1 MLEVL
6 EVTKQY
12 GRKVAVDHIS
22 FTVNQGEVV
31 GFLGTNGAGKS
42 TTMNM
47 ITGYLSCTEGKITVN
62 GHDIL
67 HEPEKVKKQIGY
79 LPEIPPLYQDLTV
92 WESLNF
98 TYDLKKVKVNKK
110 AHLEEICELVQI
122 KEVKNKLIQNLSK
135 GYKQRVGLANALI
148 GNPPILILDE
158 PTVGLD
164 PKQIIEIRK
173 LISDLAKTRTVIL
186 SSHILQEIE
195 AVCDRIII
203 INQGKIVADDTPGH
217 LVQMRQNERRLTL
230 QALGEAEKIKDV
242 LASIEGVDHV
252 SYEKTE
258 DEDIYEYYI
267 QTEEDAVRRK
277 VSGILAEAHIP
288 LLELHHNKP
297 TLEDVFMYYTTPT
310 YEKLEEIDF
319 EIIED
324 DEEYVGGRE
333 DASNL

>member
-6 EVTKQY
+6 EVSKKY
-12 GRKVAVDHIS
+12 GNKLAVDCIS

-47 ITGYLSCTEGKITVN
+47 ITGYLSCSEGQITVD

-67 HEPEKVKKQIGY
+67 TEPEKVKKQIGY

-92 WESLNF
+92 WESLCF
-98 TYDLKKVKVNKK
+98 TYDLKKVKMNKK
-110 AHLEEICELVQI
+110 EHLNEVCELVKI
-122 KEVKNKLIQNLSK
+122 ADVKNKLIQNLSK

-173 LISDLAKTRTVIL
+173 LIHELAKTRTVIL

-203 INQGKIVADDTPGH
+203 INQGRIVADDTP
-217 LVQMRQNERRLTL
+217 LKLIEEQQSEKRITL
-230 QALGEAEKIKDV
+230 QAKGELTALLELLKGLPSVESVDYKATDKEDIFEYYLETK
-242 LASIEGVDHV
+242 GVDIRATI
-252 SYEKTE
+252 SF
-258 DEDIYEYYI
+258 
-267 QTEEDAVRRK
+267 A
-277 VSGILAEAHIP
+277 LAKQHIP
-288 LLELHHNKP
+288 LLELRSNQP
-297 TLEDVFMYYTTPT
+297 TLEDVFIKYTTSS
-310 YEKLEEIDF
+310 YRNLGA
-319 EIIED
+319 ED
-324 DEEYVGGRE
+324 KEGVDEDVCH
-333 DASNL
+333 L

>member
-6 EVTKQY
+6 EVSKKY
-12 GRKVAVDHIS
+12 GNKLAVDCIS
-22 FTVNQGEVV
+22 FTVSQGEVV

-47 ITGYLSCTEGKITVN
+47 ITGYLSCSEGQITVD

-67 HEPEKVKKQIGY
+67 TEPEKVKKQIGY

-92 WESLNF
+92 WESLCF
-98 TYDLKKVKVNKK
+98 TYDLKKVKMNKK
-110 AHLEEICELVQI
+110 EHLNEICELVKI
-122 KEVKNKLIQNLSK
+122 ADVKNKLIQNLSK

-173 LISDLAKTRTVIL
+173 LIHELAKTRTVIL

-203 INQGKIVADDTPGH
+203 INQGRIVADDTPLKLIEEH
-217 LVQMRQNERRLTL
+217 QSEKRITL
-230 QALGEAEKIKDV
+230 QAKGELMALLELLKGLPSVESVDYKATDKEDIFEYYLETK
-242 LASIEGVDHV
+242 GVDIRATI
-252 SYEKTE
+252 SF
-258 DEDIYEYYI
+258 
-267 QTEEDAVRRK
+267 A
-277 VSGILAEAHIP
+277 LAKQHIP
-288 LLELHHNKP
+288 LLELRSNQP
-297 TLEDVFMYYTTPT
+297 TLEDVFIKYTTSS
-310 YEKLEEIDF
+310 YRNLGVE
-319 EIIED
+319 
-324 DEEYVGGRE
+324 DEEGVDE
-333 DASNL
+333 DVCDL